1 MGKVL
6 TLLAIVLLALASAA
20 GWLLLTGAIRSGEE
34 QMIAGQK
41 RLEQGL
47 DTLEE
52 GRVELA
58 EGRKKLADGKEEYEE
73 AEDSFFL
80 VLADK
85 LLNAGQGFKDGRKRV
100 AKGTRK
106 VAKGEEKVAAGEER
120 IDAGELSLSRGSDRL
135 KLARDM
141 RMGCAVAAVCLAAL
155 SIVLGF
161 RWKRSLARFFVR
173 ARI

>member
-1 MGKVL
+1 MVKVL
-6 TLLAIVLLALASAA
+6 TLLVMVLLALASVA
-20 GWLLLTGAIRSGEE
+20 GCFLLTGAIRSGEE
-34 QMIAGQK
+34 QMAAGQK

-52 GRVELA
+52 GKVELA
-58 EGRKKLADGKEEYEE
+58 EGRQRLADGKEEYEE

-80 VLADK
+80 VWADK

-100 AKGTRK
+100 VKGIRK
-106 VAKGEEKVAAGEER
+106 LAKGEDKVAAGEER
-120 IDAGELSLSRGSDRL
+120 IDVGELRLSRGSDRL

-141 RMGCAVAAVCLAAL
+141 RMGCAVVAACLAAL

-161 RWKRSLARFFVR
+161 RWRRPLAGIFLH
-173 ARI
+173 AKT